1 MRRVST
7 DTSTEPGSAAGSP
20 RAWLPEPAR
29 LRERRIL
36 ADAEGKSL
44 SWLDA
49 RLAALIERNREIHD
63 RECINLNPA
72 TNVMN
77 PLAEAAMSAGVGS
90 RPSLGYAGA
99 KYEMGLEAIEEIEV
113 LAADLACRVFGAGYA
128 EVRVGSGAL
137 GRVKSA

>member
-1 MRRVST
+1 MRPMDT
-7 DTSTEPGSAAGSP
+7 DTTTEVPLPIGSP
-20 RAWLPEPAR
+20 REWLPDPAR
-29 LRERRIL
+29 LREREIL
-36 ADAEGKSL
+36 DDAAGKSL

-49 RLAALIERNREIHD
+49 RVSALIERNREIHE

-90 RPSLGYAGA
+90 RPSLGYPGA

-113 LAADLACRVFGAGYA
+113 LAADLACRVFGSRYA

-137 GRVKSA
+137 A